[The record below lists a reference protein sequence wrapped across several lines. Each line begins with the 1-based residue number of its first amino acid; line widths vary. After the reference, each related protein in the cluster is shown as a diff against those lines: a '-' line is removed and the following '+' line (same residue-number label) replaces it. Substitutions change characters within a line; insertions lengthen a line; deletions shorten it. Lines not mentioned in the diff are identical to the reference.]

1 MNRSRSDENNEKPR
15 CRGLWSPPAG
25 DFLPVPDGFARKG
38 AKLGLVGLHKERE
51 NESIKAQRV
60 SAFSGNLMQE
70 QISPNATIVLAE
82 ASRGNSAAAAKLLPL
97 VYDELRALAASALRR
112 ERKNHTLQP
121 TALVHEAFL
130 RLIDQTHA
138 EYKSR
143 THFFA
148 VGAQAIRRILVDHAR
163 QHHAA
168 KRGGDWLKV
177 TLDQAAA
184 AATDEEINLLGLD
197 EALTKLASLD
207 ERQSKVVEL
216 RFFGGLSVEET
227 AAMLEV
233 SPRTVEE
240 DWRMARAWLKRE
252 MEKQL

>member
-1 MNRSRSDENNEKPR
+1 MLR
-15 CRGLWSPPAG
+15 
-25 DFLPVPDGFARKG
+25 
-38 AKLGLVGLHKERE
+38 
-51 NESIKAQRV
+51 
-60 SAFSGNLMQE
+60 
-70 QISPNATIVLAE
+70 E
-82 ASRGNSAAAAKLLPL
+82 ASQGNSAAAARLLPL

-112 ERKNHTLQP
+112 ERGNHTLQP

-168 KRGGDWLKV
+168 KRGGDWMKV

-184 AATDEEINLLGLD
+184 AASAANEEINLLGLD
-197 EALTKLASLD
+197 EALTKLAALD

-227 AAMLEV
+227 AAMLDV

-252 MEKQL
+252 MEKEL

>member
-1 MNRSRSDENNEKPR
+1 MKN
-15 CRGLWSPPAG
+15 PAQKADDATQVLTLAVKG
-25 DFLPVPDGFARKG
+25 DR
-38 AKLGLVGLHKERE
+38 
-51 NESIKAQRV
+51 Q
-60 SAFSGNLMQE
+60 
-70 QISPNATIVLAE
+70 
-82 ASRGNSAAAAKLLPL
+82 AAANLLPL
-97 VYDELRALAASALRR
+97 VYDELRALAAKALRR
-112 ERKNHTLQP
+112 ERPDHTLQP

-148 VGAQAIRRILVDHAR
+148 IGAQAIRRVLVDHAR
-163 QHHAA
+163 RQGAD

-177 TLDQAAA
+177 TMEHAAA
-184 AATDEEINLLGLD
+184 QQGTNDDALDVLGLD
-197 EALTKLASLD
+197 EALNKLAGLD

-227 AAMLEV
+227 AAMLDV

-240 DWRMARAWLKRE
+240 DWRMAKAWLRRE
-252 MEKQL
+252 LAS